1 MDKFTLSTLTP
12 EVYQQAHKDGMTL
25 SMMLELA
32 DPTPAGEKLDAFQRL
47 MKEAGILTKS
57 LPNRNLSAS
66 TIEAFNRTNENKVL
80 FPEYVARTLV
90 QSMTE
95 YPMYQH
101 LVATRS
107 GINGGVYEAS
117 YLDFDDAKNKKALEM
132 RRVTEASDLPKATLK
147 LGTSAIKLYKYGRAV
162 GISYEALRRMSL
174 ELFQLHIAKIGT
186 EAANNKIAEILS
198 VIKEGDGNDNAAEI
212 IKQTTLGATTGNKLS
227 KETLIKFLLK
237 FYTAGGCNTVVANED
252 GLLQIL
258 EVLYPSGNTAG
269 LADQALTQGLNLSVA
284 LPQNL
289 VTNFTLLY
297 NPTIGKEGGKEAI
310 YGINKDSAV
319 EEVYE
324 LGSTIQEAD
333 LNVINQTK
341 VMTVSENSGFRKIFK
356 DSARILQLD

>member
-12 EVYQQAHKDGMTL
+12 DVYQQAHKQEMTL
-25 SMMLELA
+25 SMMLELG
-32 DPTPAGEKLDAFQRL
+32 DPTSDGEKLDAFQRL

-57 LPNRNLSAS
+57 LPSKNLSSS
-66 TIEAFNRTNENKVL
+66 TVEAFNRTNENKIL

-90 QSMTE
+90 QAMTE

-101 LVATRS
+101 LVATRT

-117 YLDFDDAKNKKALEM
+117 YLDFDEPKNKKALEM
-132 RRVTEASDLPKATLK
+132 RRIVEATDLPKATLK

-174 ELFQLHIAKIGT
+174 ELFQRHIAKIGT

-198 VIKEGDGNDNAAEI
+198 VIKDGDGNSNAADVI
-212 IKQTTLGATTGNKLS
+212 GQTTLGATTGAKLS
-227 KETLIKFLLK
+227 RETLIRFLLK
-237 FYTAGGCNTVVANED
+237 FYTAGGCNTIVANED
-252 GLLQIL
+252 GFLQLLN
-258 EVLYPSGNTAG
+258 VLYPSADIAG
-269 LADQALTQGLNLSVA
+269 LEDQALTKGLNVSVQM
-284 LPQNL
+284 PQNL

-297 NPTIGKEGGKEAI
+297 NPNITKEGGKEAI
-310 YGINKDSAV
+310 YGINKDTAI

-333 LNVINQTK
+333 LNTINQTK
-341 VMTVSENSGFRKIFK
+341 SLTVSENSGFRKIFK
-356 DSARILQLD
+356 DSARILTLD